1 MSNQM
6 QFNPSIV
13 QKLNFLRLVPNKTAS
28 KTWLSSLDG
37 LRAIAVLLVLL
48 EHITGNVFRDDS
60 VGNGAFFASFLN
72 FGDAG
77 MGRSGVYLFFVLSS
91 FLLTSQ
97 LLRAGMNF
105 KDSKLWIN
113 YGFKR
118 LIRIYPLYLFILLVY
133 LTFPSFQ
140 YSLKDVFEH
149 LILQKAGNH
158 FWTIPV
164 EIKYYLI
171 LPGIVW
177 LITKILKHNIVHIT
191 VLLAVFSVLSKF
203 LELTIW
209 SPDRLSILPHLP
221 IFLIGSLAAIVHIN
235 LINLPENIK
244 CDIKLGMEAISI
256 GSVLIIFLTLKTVPT
271 YFLWELLIGYEMPS
285 FPSNHWLYL
294 LHGFLWATF
303 LVSHLHGKGQMSSL
317 LSWTPL
323 RYIGVISFGIYLW
336 HIAILGYFNAHLIM
350 PSILKFLVILAITV
364 FVSSVTYV
372 LIEQPLMQLKLPFL
386 QKTVKST
393 KQ

>member
-1 MSNQM
+1 M
-6 QFNPSIV
+6 QLNPSV
-13 QKLNFLRLVPNKTAS
+13 LQKLNFLRLVPNKPAS
-28 KTWLSSLDG
+28 KTWLPSLDG
-37 LRAIAVLLVLL
+37 LRAIAILLVLL
-48 EHITGNVFRDDS
+48 EHITGNVFRDDLAD
-60 VGNGAFFASFLN
+60 NGAFFGPFLN

-91 FLLTSQ
+91 FLLTIQ
-97 LLRAGMNF
+97 LLKPDINF
-105 KDSKLWIN
+105 KDFKLWVN

-133 LTFPSFQ
+133 LIFPSFQ

-177 LITKILKHNIVHIT
+177 LLTKSLKRNIVHVT

-209 SPDRLSILPHLP
+209 SPERLSILPHLP
-221 IFLIGSLAAIVHIN
+221 IFLIGSLAAIIHTNLVNLSERIN
-235 LINLPENIK
+235 CNIK
-244 CDIKLGMEAISI
+244 FSMEAISI
-256 GSVLIIFLTLKTVPT
+256 GSILTILLTLKTVPT
-271 YFLWELLIGYEMPS
+271 CFLWELLLGLEMPS

-294 LHGFLWATF
+294 LHGLLWATF
-303 LVSHLHGKGQMSSL
+303 LVSHLHGKGQMSRL
-317 LSWTPL
+317 LS
-323 RYIGVISFGIYLW
+323 
-336 HIAILGYFNAHLIM
+336 
-350 PSILKFLVILAITV
+350 
-364 FVSSVTYV
+364 
-372 LIEQPLMQLKLPFL
+372 
-386 QKTVKST
+386 
-393 KQ
+393 